1 MEKSKEPYDIIIEE
15 AHRQYL
21 YERALRE
28 FMCALIIAQN
38 PNKNQ
43 GEHIITEQAHN
54 YATAYLNKLN
64 EQQ

>member
-1 MEKSKEPYDIIIEE
+1 MEKSKEPYDIIREE
-15 AHRQYL
+15 AHRKYL

-28 FMCALIIAQN
+28 FISALIIAQN

-54 YATAYLNKLN
+54 YATAYLKLN